1 MKNKVKHKFIFFCL
15 VVIVFLLPNTLF
27 MDKQTNK
34 IAVITA
40 MGIEES
46 FEGYEVSV
54 EVVVPSFEERFNK
67 NLQVISNSAQSVSKC
82 ISNIQANL
90 GKSLGL
96 AHLKTI
102 ILTNSLI
109 ENNNMASVLNSLIK
123 NASYNKNAIIV
134 TSPESAKDILKVSVG
149 VNNNLNLELNK
160 LAKFSTNKEF
170 NKKSTLLN
178 FFKEYEK
185 ENINILSQINLKEN
199 IDKENGE
206 DTVKMLQTENN
217 ASLISAGFKVLNL
230 TKEDIEGIN
239 WFKYCHKND
248 IFTVS
253 NVSDDVYESAEV
265 SLKLNS
271 KKLRVFIT
279 YKNGI
284 PRIWYSMCLN
294 VDIEEVSSDNIS
306 QILKS
311 KNSILTS
318 VLKNKIYNYVK
329 TTMVGATSLAR
340 VNNVDILGWGN
351 LLKKHSEDGFN
362 DYLNSLNEG
371 ENYVDKIE
379 IFTTV
384 SVRNK
389 V

>member
-1 MKNKVKHKFIFFCL
+1 
-15 VVIVFLLPNTLF
+15 